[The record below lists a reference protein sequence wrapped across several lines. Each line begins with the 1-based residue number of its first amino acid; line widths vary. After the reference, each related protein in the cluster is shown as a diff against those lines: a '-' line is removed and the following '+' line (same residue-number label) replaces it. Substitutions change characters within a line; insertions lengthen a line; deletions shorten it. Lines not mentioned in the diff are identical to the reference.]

1 MSITLNIRRIPAAET
16 YAVRQPVLRPG
27 RPLSECIFEGDLS
40 PETFHLGY
48 FRDED
53 LTGVASFM
61 KKENPV
67 FFQPFQYQLRGMAV
81 LPDFKGKGIGAAL
94 LKAGEAELRKL
105 DASVLLW
112 FNARNYAVGFYE
124 KFGYKTIGI
133 EFDVPG
139 VCPHIVMFQQL
150 YVEEKMDYEPFIP
163 HK

>member
-1 MSITLNIRRIPAAET
+1 MNSPLKIRRISASET

-27 RPLSECIFEGDLS
+27 RPLSECLFEGDLS

-48 FRDED
+48 FENEV

-61 KKENPV
+61 KKQNPM
-67 FFQPFQYQLRGMAV
+67 FFQPFQSQLRGMAV

-94 LKAGEAELRKL
+94 LKAGEAQLQKL
-105 DASVLLW
+105 DTSVLLW

-124 KFGYKTIGI
+124 KFGYQTKGT

-139 VCPHIVMFQQL
+139 VCPHIVMFRHL
-150 YVEEKMDYEPFIP
+150 GVENKIDYEPFIP